1 MSSHAYP
8 MLDTGLV
15 INDELCAY
23 MIKYAYTTFP
33 EDAANNAEVLAA
45 LKLSDE
51 DFIAAAKEGTL
62 PDEFTDPGFL
72 ADFIETDEDMTDL
85 IRLSSFEGCAE
96 TDKDIAKAYEL
107 DESQTVYIDFDYT
120 SYGAYISLSK
130 EANLFRQAYSTP
142 ADVVDELVSAI
153 GPYGKFV
160 PKDFN
165 MIPLIC
171 TIKGVVFG

>member
-1 MSSHAYP
+1 MSSHALP
-8 MLDTGLV
+8 VFDTGLM

-23 MIKYAYTTFP
+23 MIKYAYATSP
-33 EDAANNAEVLAA
+33 ENVANNAAVLEA

-51 DFIAAAKEGTL
+51 DFILAAREGTL
-62 PDEFTDPGFL
+62 SDEFTDPGLL
-72 ADFIETDEDMTDL
+72 ADFIEDDEEMKDL
-85 IRLSSFEGCAE
+85 IRLSCFEGYAE
-96 TDKDIAKAYEL
+96 TDQDISKAYEL
-107 DESQTVYIDFDYT
+107 EESQTAYIDFDYT

-130 EANLFRQAYSTP
+130 EANLFCQAYSTP

>member
-1 MSSHAYP
+1 MSSHALP
-8 MLDTGLV
+8 VFDTGLM

-23 MIKYAYTTFP
+23 MIKYAYATSP
-33 EDAANNAEVLAA
+33 ENVANNAAVLEA

-51 DFIAAAKEGTL
+51 DFTLAAREGTL
-62 PDEFTDPGFL
+62 SDEFTDPGLL
-72 ADFIETDEDMTDL
+72 ADFIEDDEEMKDL
-85 IRLSSFEGCAE
+85 IRLSCFEGYAE
-96 TDKDIAKAYEL
+96 TDQDISKAYEL
-107 DESQTVYIDFDYT
+107 DESQTAYIDFDYT

-130 EANLFRQAYSTP
+130 EANLFCQAYSTP

>member
-1 MSSHAYP
+1 MSSHALP
-8 MLDTGLV
+8 VFDTGLM

-23 MIKYAYTTFP
+23 MIKYAYATSP
-33 EDAANNAEVLAA
+33 KNVANNAAVLEA

-51 DFIAAAKEGTL
+51 EFILAAREGTL
-62 PDEFTDPGFL
+62 SDEFTDPGLL
-72 ADFIETDEDMTDL
+72 ADFIEDDEEMKDL
-85 IRLSSFEGCAE
+85 IRLSCFEGYAE
-96 TDKDIAKAYEL
+96 TDQDISKAYEL

-130 EANLFRQAYSTP
+130 EANLFCQAYSTP

>member
-1 MSSHAYP
+1 MSSHALP
-8 MLDTGLV
+8 VFDTGLM

-23 MIKYAYTTFP
+23 MIKYAYATSP
-33 EDAANNAEVLAA
+33 ENVANNAAVLEA

-51 DFIAAAKEGTL
+51 DFILAAREGTL
-62 PDEFTDPGFL
+62 SDEFTDPGLL
-72 ADFIETDEDMTDL
+72 ADFIEDDEEMKDL
-85 IRLSSFEGCAE
+85 IRISCFEGYAE
-96 TDKDIAKAYEL
+96 TDQDISKAYEL

-130 EANLFRQAYSTP
+130 EANLFCQAYSTP
-142 ADVVDELVSAI
+142 ADVVNELVSAI